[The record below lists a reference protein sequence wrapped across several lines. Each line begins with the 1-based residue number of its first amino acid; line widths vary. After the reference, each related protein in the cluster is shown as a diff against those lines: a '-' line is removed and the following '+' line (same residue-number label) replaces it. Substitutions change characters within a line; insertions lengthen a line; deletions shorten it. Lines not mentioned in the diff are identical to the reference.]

1 MDSELTPILTSVG
14 LKAQEARLYLTCLK
28 WGTQDLSTLAFQSQ
42 LSRYDALTALHRL
55 CERGFLTKFVHG
67 KEFFTAELPDVML
80 RVLDETKLY
89 DGATLNGF
97 RRSLPLFEKYRNPHS
112 TRPKIS
118 FYEGKQGIMVA
129 YEDTLTSRTDIL
141 AIASIQDT
149 ETSFPRY
156 VPRYYQRRKA
166 AGILIK
172 AIFPD
177 TEVAQARQAKDE
189 QELRISRLIPADSY
203 PFTNEINIYDD
214 KVAYFSLKEE
224 LAVIIKSADIAHN
237 MATMFTMCWEMA
249 GHYQRTI
256 RKSRR

>member
-1 MDSELTPILTSVG
+1 MDPELTLILTSVG

-28 WGTQDLSTLAFQSQ
+28 WGTQDLPTLASQAQ
-42 LSRYDALTALHRL
+42 LSRYDTLTALHLL

-80 RVLDETKLY
+80 RVLEETQLY
-89 DGATLNGF
+89 DRTTLNNF
-97 RRSLPLFEKYRNPHS
+97 RKALPFFEKYRNPHS
-112 TRPKIS
+112 TRPEIS

-149 ETSFPRY
+149 ETSFPHY

-177 TEVAQARQAKDE
+177 TKAARVRQAKDE
-189 QELRISRLIPADSY
+189 QELRVSRLIPAGNY

-237 MATMFTMCWEMA
+237 MATMFALCWELA
-249 GHYQRTI
+249 EQHQRKL
-256 RKSRR
+256 RKSRL